1 MRSIFK
7 KPKAGWKITARKW
20 FPIAELPYKI
30 GINIPIIQKG
40 QADKHPGSLTFLLK
54 KRLEIRYGKTNRHNF
69 KPSV

>member
-1 MRSIFK
+1 MRSIFM

-40 QADKHPGSLTFLLK
+40 QTGSIKDRQVLLS
-54 KRLEIRYGKTNRHNF
+54 F
-69 KPSV
+69 